1 MYIITNMKNFQ
12 NTILSLSLIFTIAA
26 MLHKLNATD
35 IEKIQ
40 SIKDDYYINELK
52 LQDFDGNQFY
62 LKNKKAKFY
71 IVNLWASW
79 CAPCIKEMASL
90 NSLKSKD
97 PDILVITISEDS
109 DVNDAKQ
116 FFNSRK
122 YDNLEKYYDYD
133 KAFIDKIKIRGLPTT
148 FIADSKYKIFAKV
161 EGAIEWDSKEFIDWL
176 YKTRSSQN
184 N

>member
-12 NTILSLSLIFTIAA
+12 NTIFSLSLIFTIAA

-40 SIKDDYYINELK
+40 LIKNDYYINELK

-90 NSLKSKD
+90 NSLKSKA

-133 KAFIDKIKIRGLPTT
+133 KAFINKIKIIGLPTT

-176 YKTRSSQN
+176 YKN
-184 N
+184 